1 MVILLDIALLQETQ
15 LTTIRPGDCLVQMFN
30 DNDCAGNVVGREHHV
45 SAILIDW
52 VSNSSK
58 LTSS

>member
-1 MVILLDIALLQETQ
+1 MVIFLEFALLQEAQ
-15 LTTIRPGDCLVQMFN
+15 LTAIRPGNCLVQMFN

-52 VSNSSK
+52 VSNSPK